1 MMDGKLRR
9 VARWVLRWLCWLLI
23 AGLALQLVFLGRV
36 AALAVLDPSSTSFQ
50 RSEAWRLATQKPDAR
65 WRHEWVELDAMSIHL
80 QRAVIASEDALFP
93 THSGVDWQALQQAWA
108 RNAQRQARAE
118 ARGRSARPSGGS
130 TLTQQLA
137 KNLLLSGERTLF
149 RKGQELLL
157 TFMLEG
163 LLSKE
168 RIMEIYL
175 NHVEWGEGL
184 FGAEAAARHYFG
196 KSARTLNAHEAA
208 RLAVMLP
215 APKRFQRNPYSAFL
229 NQRTQTVVARMGQV
243 QWP

>member
-1 MMDGKLRR
+1 MRGSLRFLF
-9 VARWVLRWLCWLLI
+9 RWMCWVLI
-23 AGLALQLVFLGRV
+23 AGLALQVFFLGLV
-36 AALAVLDPSSTSFQ
+36 VALAVLDPSSTTFQ
-50 RSEAWRLATQKPDAR
+50 RSEAWRLVTQQPDAR
-65 WRHEWVELDAMSIHL
+65 WRHAWVQLDDISIHL

-93 THSGVDWQALQQAWA
+93 THSGVDWDALRKARE
-108 RNAQRQARAE
+108 RNAQRQARAQ
-118 ARGRSARPSGGS
+118 ARGHTPRLMGGS
-130 TLTQQLA
+130 TLSQQLS

-168 RIMEIYL
+168 RILEIYL
-175 NHVEWGEGL
+175 NHVEWGEGI

-196 KSARTLNAHEAA
+196 KPAGALSPQEAA

-215 APKRFQRNPYSAFL
+215 APKRFQRNPYSSFL
-229 NQRTQTVVARMGQV
+229 NQRTQTVVARMRHV

>member
-1 MMDGKLRR
+1 MRNVLPFL
-9 VARWVLRWLCWLLI
+9 LRWLCWLLI
-23 AGLALQLVFLGRV
+23 AGLALQVFFLGRV
-36 AALAVLDPSSTSFQ
+36 AALAVFDPASTSFQ
-50 RSEAWRLATQKPDAR
+50 RSEAWRLVTQQPDAR
-65 WRHEWVELDAMSIHL
+65 WRHDWVALDAISIHL

-93 THSGVDWQALQQAWA
+93 THAGLDWEALQQAWE

-118 ARGRSARPSGGS
+118 ARGQTARLRGGS
-130 TLTQQLA
+130 TITQQLA

-168 RIMEIYL
+168 RILEIYL
-175 NHVEWGEGL
+175 NHVEWGEGV

-196 KSARTLNAHEAA
+196 RSAHALTPHQAA
-208 RLAVMLP
+208 RLAAMLP
-215 APKRFQRNPYSAFL
+215 APKRFQRNPHSGFL
-229 NQRTQTVVARMGQV
+229 NQRTQAIVGRLGDVS
-243 QWP
+243 WP

>member
-1 MMDGKLRR
+1 MMRGVLRF
-9 VARWVLRWLCWLLI
+9 VVRWLCWLLI
-23 AGLALQLVFLGRV
+23 AGLALQVFFLVRV
-36 AALAVLDPSSTSFQ
+36 AALAVFDPSSTSFQ
-50 RSEAWRLATQKPDAR
+50 RSQAWRLVTQQPDVQ
-65 WRHEWVELDAMSIHL
+65 WRHHWVPLDGISIHL

-93 THSGVDWQALQQAWA
+93 THSGVDWQALQQARE
-108 RNAQRQARAE
+108 RNAQRQARGQ
-118 ARGRSARPSGGS
+118 ARGQPARLTGGS
-130 TLTQQLA
+130 TITQQLA
-137 KNLLLSGERTLF
+137 KNLLLSGERTLL

-175 NHVEWGEGL
+175 NHVEWGEGI
-184 FGAEAAARHYFG
+184 FGAEAAARYYFG
-196 KSARTLNAHEAA
+196 KPAHALTPQQAA

-229 NQRTQTVVARMGQV
+229 NQRTQTVVARMRHV